1 MRAFPDVSFRKIRHT
16 LKRKE
21 GQEVR
26 EVTGR
31 NRNIIYILGVMA
43 MLCVILGI
51 IRFTATEGGKL
62 KGNTESE
69 LELPGDSGKKA
80 PGSVP
85 EGNIRVLLMTSGYG
99 NFLHDTVSL
108 GADSGLLL
116 VYGNKEEEWKEGILT
131 LAPDDARFAEGRITV
146 YPLKEKE
153 EIRVESIER
162 GCGIPSYEGVIEVWS
177 GEEGMAVINE
187 LSMEQYLCKV
197 VPSEMPSSYE
207 MEALKAQAVCA
218 RSYAARQM
226 GDYAYPQYEAHVNDS
241 TEFQVYNNSY
251 TAGSSSQ
258 AVAETAGEVVRYQGN
273 VAVTYYYSTSCG
285 RTTNMEAWGS
295 ASNEGNAYLQSVQV
309 CGDAGDYEKEL
320 PWYHWRAEIGAETL
334 AGLIGGYANK
344 SLGTLQSVEV
354 TKRGPGDVALELTA
368 VGTENTV
375 VVATENKIRTA
386 LGGAGYTIVKNDGQT
401 VESQRLLP
409 SAFFTI
415 TRQEDIYIIEGGG
428 YGHGIGMS
436 QNGANEM
443 AKNGKT
449 YKEILGLFYQ
459 GVTVE

>member
-1 MRAFPDVSFRKIRHT
+1 MDVSFRKIKHT

-26 EVTGR
+26 KVR
-31 NRNIIYILGVMA
+31 KKHRNIAYILGVMA

-51 IRFTATEGGKL
+51 IRFTGAGTGNL
-62 KGNTESE
+62 KGNIESE
-69 LELPGDSGKKA
+69 LGFLGGSSKKKGQ
-80 PGSVP
+80 GSVP
-85 EGNIRVLLMTSGYG
+85 DGNIRVLIMTSGYG
-99 NFLHDTVSL
+99 SSLHDTVSL
-108 GADSGLLL
+108 GADGGLLL
-116 VYGNKEEEWKEGILT
+116 VYGEQEEEWTNGILT
-131 LAPDDARFAEGRITV
+131 LAPDDARFAAGRVAV
-146 YPLKEKE
+146 YPLNGGE

-162 GCGIPSYEGVIEVWS
+162 GCGIPSYSGVIEIWS

-187 LSMEQYLCKV
+187 LPLEQYLCKV

-226 GDYAYPQYEAHVNDS
+226 ENYAYPEYEAHVNDS

-251 TAGSSSQ
+251 TAESSSQ
-258 AVAETAGEVVRYQGN
+258 AVAETAGEVVRYQEN
-273 VAVTYYYSTSCG
+273 IAVTYYYSTSCG

-295 ASNEGNAYLQSVQV
+295 APSDGNAYLQSVQV
-309 CGDAGDYEKEL
+309 CGNEGDYEKDL

-344 SLGTLQSVEV
+344 SLGTLENVEV

-368 VGTENTV
+368 AGTENTV
-375 VVATENKIRTA
+375 IVETENKIRTA
-386 LGGAGYTIVKNDGQT
+386 LGGAGYTITKNDGS
-401 VESQRLLP
+401 VVDSQRLLP

-415 TRQEDIYIIEGGG
+415 TKQGDTYIIEGGG

-443 AKNGKT
+443 AENGKT

>member
-1 MRAFPDVSFRKIRHT
+1 MAK
-16 LKRKE
+16 
-21 GQEVR
+21 
-26 EVTGR
+26 R
-31 NRNIIYILGVMA
+31 NRNIIYILGVMF

-51 IRFTATEGGKL
+51 IRFTGTDGGKL
-62 KGNTESE
+62 IGNIESE
-69 LELPGDSGKKA
+69 LGMPGGNSGQKGQ
-80 PGSVP
+80 GSVP
-85 EGNIRVLLMTSGYG
+85 NGNIRVLLMTSGYE
-99 NFLHDTVSL
+99 NYLHGSVSL

-116 VYGNKEEEWKEGILT
+116 AYGDKEEEWREGILT
-131 LAPDDARFAEGRITV
+131 LGPDDQRFAEGKVTV
-146 YPLKEKE
+146 YPLNGGE

-162 GCGIPSYEGVIEVWS
+162 GCGIPSYGGVIEVWS

-187 LSMEQYLCKV
+187 LSLDQYLCKV

-251 TAGSSSQ
+251 TAESSSQ
-258 AVAETAGEVVRYQGN
+258 AVAETAGEVVRYQGDI
-273 VAVTYYYSTSCG
+273 ATTYYYSTSCG
-285 RTTNMEAWGS
+285 RTTDMEAWGG
-295 ASNEGNAYLQSVQV
+295 APNEGNAYLQSVQV
-309 CGDAGDYEKEL
+309 CGDEGDYEKEL
-320 PWYHWRAEIGAETL
+320 PWYHWRAEVSAETL

-344 SLGTLQSVEV
+344 NLGTLQNVEV

-368 VGTENTV
+368 AGSECTV
-375 VVATENKIRTA
+375 TVETENKIRTA
-386 LGGAGYTIVKNDGQT
+386 LGGSGYTITKNDGS
-401 VESQRLLP
+401 VIDSQRLLP

-415 TRQEDIYIIEGGG
+415 IKQGDTYIIEGGG

>member
-1 MRAFPDVSFRKIRHT
+1 
-16 LKRKE
+16 
-21 GQEVR
+21 
-26 EVTGR
+26 
-31 NRNIIYILGVMA
+31 

-51 IRFTATEGGKL
+51 IRFTGTDGGKL

-69 LELPGDSGKKA
+69 LGLPGGVSGHKGQ
-80 PGSVP
+80 GSVP
-85 EGNIRVLLMTSGYG
+85 DGNIRVLLMTSGYG

-116 VYGNKEEEWKEGILT
+116 AYGDKEEEWKEGILT
-131 LAPDDARFAEGRITV
+131 LAPDDPRFAEGKVTV
-146 YPLKEKE
+146 YPLNGGE

-162 GCGIPSYEGVIEVWS
+162 GCGIPAYAGVIEVWS
-177 GEEGMAVINE
+177 GEEGMAIINE
-187 LSMEQYLCKV
+187 LSLEQYLCKV

-226 GDYAYPQYEAHVNDS
+226 EDYAYPQYEAHVNDS

-251 TAGSSSQ
+251 TAESSSQ

-273 VAVTYYYSTSCG
+273 IATTYYYSTSCG

-295 ASNEGNAYLQSVQV
+295 ASNEGNAYLQSIQV
-309 CGDAGDYEKEL
+309 CGDEGDYEKDL
-320 PWYHWRAEIGAETL
+320 SWYHWRAEIGAETL
-334 AGLIGGYANK
+334 AGLLGSYANT
-344 SLGTLQSVEV
+344 SLGALQNVEV

-368 VGTENTV
+368 IGTECTV
-375 VVATENKIRTA
+375 TVETENKIRTA
-386 LGGAGYTIVKNDGQT
+386 LGGSGYTITKNDGSAID
-401 VESQRLLP
+401 SQNLLP

-415 TRQEDIYIIEGGG
+415 TKQGDTYIIEGGG

-449 YKEILGLFYQ
+449 YKEILSLFYQ
-459 GVTVE
+459 DVTIE